1 MSSAKHFTEVLI
13 GGKVYTLSGFE
24 GEEYLQKVSS
34 YLNHKITECANS
46 EGYRKQSADTR
57 NVLLAL
63 NIADDYFK
71 AKKQG
76 DSLENDIEL
85 KDKEMYD
92 LKHELISA
100 QIKLENAEK
109 ELAKMKEE
117 NNDLQMQIVRDEEPQ
132 KMIIKA
138 VIFDSLFLY
147 YDPERNRYHLCQTER
162 SKSLPRRDP
171 IMHSRRRSMQVRTPC
186 MQAAAVLEPG
196 RSQTILRKKR

>member
-76 DSLENDIEL
+76 DSLESDIEL

-100 QIKLENAEK
+100 QIIVLFFHLRQLFLRVFQFDLRGDQ
-109 ELAKMKEE
+109 LAKMKEE
-117 NNDLQMQIVRDEEPQ
+117 NNDLQMQIVKLE
-132 KMIIKA
+132 
-138 VIFDSLFLY
+138 
-147 YDPERNRYHLCQTER
+147 TEM
-162 SKSLPRRDP
+162 KN
-171 IMHSRRRSMQVRTPC
+171 RRR
-186 MQAAAVLEPG
+186 
-196 RSQTILRKKR
+196 